1 MVKTWNCLIFVCI
14 CHHRFSRM
22 KVRHNSDHLRSS
34 ITSPSWSQVTSKFC
48 RKLTN
53 YPITQTHWGALLV
66 NNRAGLRC
74 WIKGANHNFVMI
86 PAHHEHYTHPAQQ
99 RCWSRASDL
108 KQVQGFHH
116 FSKLPGGVHEQ
127 MLTVRLNN
135 FRFSLIF
142 TDFAVVVQLPGQ
154 ITVLTSPG
162 LNPWVTN
169 GLTHTSRPGLNSP
182 RNHLIIAQGRPTIW
196 IIWPEPSNLF
206 GFKGD
211 Q

>member
-1 MVKTWNCLIFVCI
+1 MVTTWNCLIFVCI

-142 TDFAVVVQLPGQ
+142 TDFAVVVQLPAWANHSPDFPRSQSMGHQ
-154 ITVLTSPG
+154 RTDSHLEAKSQFSSQSFDNSTGKTHNLDNLTG
-162 LNPWVTN
+162 
-169 GLTHTSRPGLNSP
+169 
-182 RNHLIIAQGRPTIW
+182 A
-196 IIWPEPSNLF
+196 
-206 GFKGD
+206 
-211 Q
+211 